1 MPDPATRDAL
11 SCRGQV
17 RLGAETCSG
26 ERCLE
31 PCYLV
36 VEEAI
41 MLFDHLA
48 KERQEREPIDV
59 SRQREINSEVVAL
72 GSIEG
77 EAVGSG

>member
-1 MPDPATRDAL
+1 
-11 SCRGQV
+11 
-17 RLGAETCSG
+17 
-26 ERCLE
+26 
-31 PCYLV
+31 
-36 VEEAI
+36 
-41 MLFDHLA
+41 MLFDHPA